1 MSLVVRSIFDDV
13 IRKMLMSVKD
23 LIYFESIHDGAIIP
37 KFRDSI
43 FSQSEVMVEGGS
55 KSVKSKMVLFWYF

>member
-1 MSLVVRSIFDDV
+1 MSLVVRSIFDDA

-43 FSQSEVMVEGGS
+43 FSQSEVMVEGS
-55 KSVKSKMVLFWYF
+55 S